1 MSKQLRR
8 HKIDHLGFGSTAERL
23 IDYLQGV
30 SDATL
35 SEKDKEKLERI
46 TVAKSLLLEHKFQ
59 SKVVKMLKRTY
70 NYSEITAYRDLKL
83 MERIY
88 GPLLHMNRDL
98 KRAIA
103 EEMIQQDRTL
113 AIQLKDAKAMSQ
125 STRNFIQLHQLDKEE
140 VELPD
145 LSYFDFQPII
155 MAVLPEQVGQ
165 NPPTEDELLS
175 RVSDWWESQSEEAN
189 EVDHE

>member
-8 HKIDHLGFGSTAERL
+8 HKVDHLGFNSTAER
-23 IDYLQGV
+23 IIEYLQGA
-30 SDATL
+30 SDKL
-35 SEKDKEKLERI
+35 KPKEKEQLERI

-59 SKVVKMLKRTY
+59 SKVVKMLKHTY
-70 NYSEITAYRDLKL
+70 DYTEITAYRDLKL
-83 MERIY
+83 MERVY
-88 GPLLHMNRDL
+88 GPLLNMNRDL

-103 EEMIQQDRTL
+103 EEMIQQDRQL

-165 NPPTEDELLS
+165 NPPDEKELLQRVNDWFEDNSEDAEEVEDE
-175 RVSDWWESQSEEAN
+175 
-189 EVDHE
+189 

>member
-8 HKIDHLGFGSTAERL
+8 HKIDHLGFNSTAER
-23 IDYLQGV
+23 IIEYLQGQ
-30 SDATL
+30 SNQLRA
-35 SEKDKEKLERI
+35 KEKEQLERI

-59 SKVVKMLKRTY
+59 SKVVKMLRRTY
-70 NYSEITAYRDLKL
+70 EYSEITAYRDLKL
-83 MERIY
+83 MERVY

-103 EEMIQQDRTL
+103 EEMIQQDRQL

-165 NPPTEDELLS
+165 NPPEEEELLK
-175 RVSDWWESQSEEAN
+175 RVSAWWEDNSEEA
-189 EVDHE
+189 EEIEDE